1 MQKLLVKLFIKD
13 YQKIHDSKVRS
24 RYGTLSG
31 IVGIIS
37 NLILCSMKII
47 LGILTAS
54 LSILADG
61 INNLTDAGSSV
72 ITLIGFKL
80 SSVPADEDHPFGH
93 ERIEYI
99 TGLIISFFILIIG
112 YFYYRHYSN
121 DYFHTN
127 KTLTIYFLSQNGQS
141 D

>member
-1 MQKLLVKLFIKD
+1 
-13 YQKIHDSKVRS
+13 
-24 RYGTLSG
+24 
-31 IVGIIS
+31 
-37 NLILCSMKII
+37 MKII

-112 YFYYRHYSN
+112 FSLGKESITKLIHQDVTQNISIIVIIVMIISILIKLWQSIFYRKMAKAINSE
-121 DYFHTN
+121 
-127 KTLTIYFLSQNGQS
+127 TLVASS
-141 D
+141 